1 MDQESKDQATLV
13 TGPAGLEP
21 APLATERVL
30 VTPAVARKSR
40 SGSALNVVLGGA
52 LVLAVAGV
60 AFATGRMTAPAPT
73 GLAGGQLPNGRPGGQ
88 VITGADGKPAGGPA
102 GLVSGGPT
110 IEGTVESV
118 TATTLTI
125 KTASGETVQI
135 ALDDT
140 TTYHAQSD
148 ASSDDVAT
156 GGKVLVRVNLRAPG
170 GSGSVTNPS
179 ASDVTVVP

>member
-13 TGPAGLEP
+13 TGPAGLDP
-21 APLATERVL
+21 APLPTERVL
-30 VTPAVARKSR
+30 NAPVVARKSR
-40 SGSALNVVLGGA
+40 SGNVLNIALGGA

-60 AFATGRMTAPAPT
+60 GFATGRMTAPAST
-73 GLAGGQLPNGRPGGQ
+73 GLVGGQLPNGRPGGQ
-88 VITGADGKPAGGPA
+88 VITGVDGKPGGPA
-102 GLVSGGPT
+102 GIISGGPT

-118 TATTLTI
+118 TATTLTV

-135 ALDDT
+135 ALDDS

-156 GGKVLVRVNLRAPG
+156 GGKVLVRVNIRAPS